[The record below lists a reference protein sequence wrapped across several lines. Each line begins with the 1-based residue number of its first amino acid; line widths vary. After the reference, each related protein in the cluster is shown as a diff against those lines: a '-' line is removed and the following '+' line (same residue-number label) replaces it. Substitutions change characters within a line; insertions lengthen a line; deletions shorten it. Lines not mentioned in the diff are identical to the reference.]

1 MNLASSFIDYL
12 KESQKELKKVNWPS
26 RQQTVKYSIIVIAMS
41 LGLAAFL
48 GGIDY
53 VFNYILNNFIIK

>member
-1 MNLASSFIDYL
+1 MNLASSFIDYI

-26 RQQTVKYSIIVIAMS
+26 RQQTVKYSVIVIVMS

-48 GGIDY
+48 GGVDF

>member
-1 MNLASSFIDYL
+1 MNLASSFIDYI

-26 RQQTVKYSIIVIAMS
+26 RQQTVKYSVIVIAMS

-48 GGIDY
+48 GGVDF